1 MKSLLKTAT
10 LLMLPGLI
18 ASLLTQACGSGP
30 AQAQQTEAIDPI
42 EGVWTAEVTI
52 RDCSSGTPVRTF
64 RGLQMFGHAG
74 QLTATNNGP
83 TVMQGPSLG
92 VWQKAT
98 GSGQYTATFRF
109 FRYNADGSFAGSQ
122 RVTRTLQLS
131 GDSFTST
138 ISAQVLD
145 PNDQVLQTICGTEA
159 SSRGP

>member
-1 MKSLLKTAT
+1 VRSVLKTTA
-10 LLMLPGLI
+10 LLIVPGLL
-18 ASLLTQACGSGP
+18 ASLLSQACGSGP
-30 AQAQQTEAIDPI
+30 AHAQQADVIDPI
-42 EGVWTAEVTI
+42 EGVWSAQVTI
-52 RDCSSGTPVRTF
+52 RDCSSGSTVRTF
-64 RGLQMFGHAG
+64 RGLQMFGHGG

-92 VWQKAT
+92 VWQKGS

-109 FRYNADGSFAGSQ
+109 FRYNADGTFAGSQ
-122 RVTRTLQLS
+122 RVTRTIQLS
-131 GDSFTST
+131 GDQFTST